1 MQKIINFIK
10 ENKTK
15 IGWVVVTL
23 IAGGLG
29 ALFSGGFDTYKT
41 YEQPPLPPPAILFP
55 IVWTLLYIL
64 MGMAAGVVAESRDLD
79 KGKGLKLYALQLAI
93 NVIWPIIFF
102 RFEALKF
109 ACFWLVLLI
118 AAVVMTILVF
128 YRIEKKAAFLL
139 LPYLA
144 WCLFA
149 LYLNFGIVVLNV

>member
-29 ALFSGGFDTYKT
+29 ALLSGGFGDYKT
-41 YEQPPLPPPAILFP
+41 YKQPLLSPPAILFP

-64 MGMAAGVVAESRDLD
+64 IGIAAGIVAESRDLD
-79 KGKGLKLYALQLAI
+79 KGKGLKLYVLQLAV

-102 RFEALKF
+102 KFEALKF
-109 ACFWLVLLI
+109 ACFWLALLI
-118 AAVVMTILVF
+118 VTVVLTVFSF

-149 LYLNFGIVVLNV
+149 LYLNFGIVVLNA

>member
-29 ALFSGGFDTYKT
+29 TLLSGGFDAYKT
-41 YEQPPLPPPAILFP
+41 YEQPPLSPPAILFP

-64 MGMAAGVVAESRDLD
+64 MGIAAGIVAESRDLD
-79 KGKGLKLYALQLAI
+79 KGKGLKLYVLQLAI

-102 RFEALKF
+102 RFDALKF

-118 AAVVMTILVF
+118 VAVVLTIFSF
-128 YRIEKKAAFLL
+128 YRIDKKAAFLL

>member
-29 ALFSGGFDTYKT
+29 ALLSGGFDTYKT
-41 YEQPPLPPPAILFP
+41 YIQPPLAPPAILFP
-55 IVWTLLYIL
+55 IVWTILYIL
-64 MGMAAGVVAESRDLD
+64 MGIAAGIVAESRDLD
-79 KGKGLKLYALQLAI
+79 KGKGLKLYVLQLAI
-93 NVIWPIIFF
+93 NVIWPILFF

-118 AAVVMTILVF
+118 VAVVLTFLSF
-128 YRIEKKAAFLL
+128 YRIEKKGAFLL